1 VSVSVSQRRIVGRSR
16 ANVILS
22 AILGEVSTV
31 FHHRDSEV
39 TEPEGRGSRI
49 LDPNLLPSQPPSVVN
64 LAIQIRGGGS
74 LGARGL
80 YTLAIVNRTP
90 DLILASA
97 SPRRREL
104 LESLGL
110 VLAIAPVDIDEAVRE
125 GEPVRD
131 YAVRVAA
138 EKCDAAVARQGATTL
153 AVLAADTIVSIGHEI
168 LGKPTSE
175 VQAVAMLQRLAGRRH
190 EVLTAYRIRLGERVV
205 ERLVST
211 FVTFRSLDGS
221 EVAAYLASGEW
232 RGKAG
237 AYAIQGVA
245 GSFVTELRGSFTN
258 VVGLPVAEVIAD
270 LRALEALPGYP
281 PPAFGA
287 SASGATP

>member
-1 VSVSVSQRRIVGRSR
+1 
-16 ANVILS
+16 
-22 AILGEVSTV
+22 
-31 FHHRDSEV
+31 
-39 TEPEGRGSRI
+39 
-49 LDPNLLPSQPPSVVN
+49 VVN

-80 YTLAIVNRTP
+80 YTPAIVNRTP

-168 LGKPTSE
+168 LGKPPT
-175 VQAVAMLQRLAGRRH
+175 RR
-190 EVLTAYRIRLGERVV
+190 RPWPCCSGWP
-205 ERLVST
+205 
-211 FVTFRSLDGS
+211 
-221 EVAAYLASGEW
+221 AA
-232 RGKAG
+232 
-237 AYAIQGVA
+237 
-245 GSFVTELRGSFTN
+245 
-258 VVGLPVAEVIAD
+258 
-270 LRALEALPGYP
+270 
-281 PPAFGA
+281 
-287 SASGATP
+287 ATRC

>member
-1 VSVSVSQRRIVGRSR
+1 
-16 ANVILS
+16 
-22 AILGEVSTV
+22 
-31 FHHRDSEV
+31 
-39 TEPEGRGSRI
+39 
-49 LDPNLLPSQPPSVVN
+49 
-64 LAIQIRGGGS
+64 
-74 LGARGL
+74 
-80 YTLAIVNRTP
+80 VNRTP

-104 LESLGL
+104 LENLGL
-110 VLAIAPVDIDEAVRE
+110 VLTIAPVDIDENVRD

-138 EKCDAAVARQGATTL
+138 EKCDAAVAHRGATGL
-153 AVLAADTIVSIGHEI
+153 AVLAADTIVSLGHEI
-168 LGKPTSE
+168 LGKPADE
-175 VQAVAMLQRLAGRRH
+175 AQAEAMLQRLAGRRH
-190 EVLTAYRIRLGERVV
+190 EVLTAYRIRLGERVL

-211 FVTFRSLDGS
+211 FVTFRSLDGK

-237 AYAIQGVA
+237 AYAIQGIA
-245 GSFVTELRGSFTN
+245 GSFVTEVRGSFTN

-270 LRALEALPGYP
+270 LRAIEALPGYP

-287 SASGATP
+287 PAFGALP